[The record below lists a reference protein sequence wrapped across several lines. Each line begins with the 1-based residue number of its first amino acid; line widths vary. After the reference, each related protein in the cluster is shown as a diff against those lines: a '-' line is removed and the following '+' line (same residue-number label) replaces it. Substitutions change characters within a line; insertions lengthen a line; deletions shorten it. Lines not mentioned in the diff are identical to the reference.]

1 MEKVKKEQIKNK
13 LKEMMKGFEIDEMKK
28 DKNDE
33 WLIKS
38 RNFDDNDN
46 EIWEYENCWDY
57 LSEEYGWNDKDVRFE
72 LIDKLVELFQLKK
85 LIKELEIC

>member
-46 EIWEYENCWDY
+46 EIWVYENCWDY
-57 LSEEYGWNDKDVRFE
+57 LSEEYGWNVKDIRFE
-72 LIDKLVELFQLKK
+72 LTEKLVELFQLKK
-85 LIKELEIC
+85 LIKESGIC